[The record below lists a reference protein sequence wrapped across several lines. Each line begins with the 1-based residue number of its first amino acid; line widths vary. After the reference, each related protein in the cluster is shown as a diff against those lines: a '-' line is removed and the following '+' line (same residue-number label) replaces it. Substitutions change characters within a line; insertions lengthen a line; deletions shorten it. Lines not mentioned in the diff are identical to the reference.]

1 VGFFYPFYGLFSA
14 RVGHF
19 AALCRLFLAIFM
31 VGLPSMGIVWI
42 FPRSMWICSWMR
54 RDFQQL
60 QMLGTK
66 WPWRILRSRVAPDY
80 PLHFGVDLSKAS
92 FGEPLKNHIIW
103 SLFARI
109 KPIRLP
115 CCLFGWCLIFKPFLS
130 RHLLMLVFLLSSG
143 WSLRSVFCVVGHC
156 FLCLFC

>member
-1 VGFFYPFYGLFSA
+1 
-14 RVGHF
+14 
-19 AALCRLFLAIFM
+19 M

-80 PLHFGVDLSKAS
+80 PLHFGTSPDAGVLA
-92 FGEPLKNHIIW
+92 FFRMVP
-103 SLFARI
+103 
-109 KPIRLP
+109 
-115 CCLFGWCLIFKPFLS
+115 
-130 RHLLMLVFLLSSG
+130 
-143 WSLRSVFCVVGHC
+143 
-156 FLCLFC
+156 